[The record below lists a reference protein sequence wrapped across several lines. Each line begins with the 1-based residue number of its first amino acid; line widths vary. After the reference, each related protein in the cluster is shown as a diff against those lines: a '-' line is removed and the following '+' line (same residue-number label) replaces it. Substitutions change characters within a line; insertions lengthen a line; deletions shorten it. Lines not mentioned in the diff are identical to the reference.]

1 MTQALLAERF
11 KLAVHR
17 ETRELPICA
26 LVAAKGGPKFHL
38 TEAPDSMGQNRFAM
52 PARGH
57 LTGTQVSAEMLAN
70 VLSGVLNRTVQDQT
84 GLKGV
89 FDFNLEWEPD
99 LTSGGP
105 ERAAAFLRA
114 GSSLFAA
121 IQEQLGWKLEG
132 RKGTVDVLVIDHME
146 SVPTETESAR

>member
-17 ETRELPICA
+17 ETRELPIYA
-26 LVAAKGGPKFHL
+26 LVAAKGGPKFHM

-70 VLSGVLNRTVQDQT
+70 VLSGVLNRAVQDQT
-84 GLKGV
+84 GLKGAC
-89 FDFNLEWEPD
+89 DFNWEWEPG

-105 ERAAAFLRA
+105 KRAAADLRA

-121 IQEQLGWKLEG
+121 IQEQLGWKLER

-146 SVPTETESAR
+146 SVP